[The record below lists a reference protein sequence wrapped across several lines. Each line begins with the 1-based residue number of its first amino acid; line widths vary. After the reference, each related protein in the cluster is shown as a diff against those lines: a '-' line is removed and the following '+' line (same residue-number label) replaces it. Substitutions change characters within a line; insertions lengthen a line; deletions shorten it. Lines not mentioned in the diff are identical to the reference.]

1 MDSSDRR
8 FTHGIY
14 AQTARPAS
22 ATPPL
27 VGAMEADVAIVG
39 GGYTGL
45 SAALHLAER
54 GISAIV
60 LEAQEPGFGASGRNG
75 GQVNPGLYVDPDGVI
90 GKVGETMGRRMLD
103 AASSAPDVTFALIE
117 RLGIPCEAERTGT
130 IRAGYHD
137 SWLPGIRSSLA
148 QLQRTGSPARWIDRA
163 ELQAATG
170 TQRYLGGIFF
180 PQGGKLNPL
189 SYARGLA
196 AAAVAAGARVHGG
209 ARVVRLERAGDRWRA
224 ATAQGSATARHVVL
238 ATNGY
243 TDGLWPGLERSIVPV
258 FSTIAASEPL
268 GAERLRSIMPGGSVL
283 YESGLNT
290 VYCRVDAGGRL
301 LMGGRSVQRPVR
313 GLGDAHHLMSY
324 ARQLWPALEG
334 VRWTE
339 AWNGCVAVT
348 QDKLIHL
355 HEPAPGVIA
364 ALGYNGRGVAMATVM
379 GAVVARRIAGEPAQD
394 LPLPVTGIEAFP
406 FRRFSRLGVQ
416 ARLVYGRV
424 RDRLGL

>member
-1 MDSSDRR
+1 VDSSDRR
-8 FTHGIY
+8 YTHGVY
-14 AQTARPAS
+14 AQTARPAP

-27 VGAMEADVAIVG
+27 VGEVEAEVAIVG

-54 GISAIV
+54 GIGAIV

-75 GQVNPGLYVDPDGVI
+75 GHVNPGLYVDPDGVI
-90 GKVGETMGRRMLD
+90 AKVGETMGRRMLD
-103 AASSAPDVTFALIE
+103 AASSAPDFTFDLIG
-117 RLGIPCEAERTGT
+117 RLGIACEAERKGT
-130 IRAGYHD
+130 IRAGYHE

-148 QLQRTGSPARWIDRA
+148 QLERTGSPARWIGRE
-163 ELQAATG
+163 ELRIRTG
-170 TQRYLGGIFF
+170 TPRYLGGIFF
-180 PQGGKLNPL
+180 PQGGMLNPL

-196 AAAVAAGARVHGG
+196 AAAVAAGAIVHGG
-209 ARVVRLERAGDRWRA
+209 SRVVRLEQAGDRWRLT
-224 ATAQGSATARHVVL
+224 TAQARVTARHVVL

-290 VYCRVDAGGRL
+290 VYYRVDAGGRL

-313 GLGDAHHLMSY
+313 GVDDARHLIAY
-324 ARQLWPALEG
+324 ARQLWPALDG
-334 VRWTE
+334 VPWTE
-339 AWNGCVAVT
+339 AWNGRVAVT

-355 HEPAPGVIA
+355 HEPAPGMIA

-379 GAVVARRIAGEPAQD
+379 GSVIARRIAGEPVED
-394 LPLPVTGIEAFP
+394 LPLPVTRIEAFP
-406 FRRFSRLGVQ
+406 FRRFARLGVQ

-424 RDRLGL
+424 RDRLGV